1 MYFLVWHLVLTLQFI
16 EEMELRVSME
26 MHVAE
31 LSQVS
36 IHCVCARLFGH
47 RVLPFNWVN
56 RKTLGFKIF
65 VCFDCS
71 TRNV

>member
-16 EEMELRVSME
+16 AGMELRVSME

-36 IHCVCARLFGH
+36 IHCVCARAYLAS
-47 RVLPFNWVN
+47 
-56 RKTLGFKIF
+56 
-65 VCFDCS
+65 CS
-71 TRNV
+71 SFSWGKHENIGL